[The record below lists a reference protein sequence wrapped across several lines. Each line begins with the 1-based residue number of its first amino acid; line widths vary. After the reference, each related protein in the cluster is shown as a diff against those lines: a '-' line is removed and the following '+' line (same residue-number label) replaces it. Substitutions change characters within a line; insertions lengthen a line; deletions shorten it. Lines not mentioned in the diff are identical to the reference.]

1 MCCITWKL
9 DKDRFLVANLSIRDY
24 LQLRREVSRFS
35 ELNGTKG
42 IKRLA
47 EKRSRKTEIL
57 IEFFEK
63 KNLWS
68 FWLSRRF
75 RRFLR
80 VYIQCIQR
88 SWTTP
93 DRYISLEMKLR
104 YRSQLRAARNE
115 QETKKAEREG
125 PQWWQWFCRHIAV
138 EVVVVVVEFSSSHF
152 SFMFLLPLLFIP
164 CPVSRAII
172 RVTVFT
178 QEATKLPLPSSWN
191 VATLFHLPLE

>member
-63 KNLWS
+63 KNL
-68 FWLSRRF
+68 
-75 RRFLR
+75 
-80 VYIQCIQR
+80 
-88 SWTTP
+88 
-93 DRYISLEMKLR
+93 
-104 YRSQLRAARNE
+104 
-115 QETKKAEREG
+115 
-125 PQWWQWFCRHIAV
+125 
-138 EVVVVVVEFSSSHF
+138 
-152 SFMFLLPLLFIP
+152 
-164 CPVSRAII
+164 
-172 RVTVFT
+172 
-178 QEATKLPLPSSWN
+178 
-191 VATLFHLPLE
+191 